1 MQEVHL
7 GIDLGTSSVKAVL
20 LDCEGVQLAVA
31 QQVYAIVRSSPL
43 WAEQDPFK
51 WWSATTSAITEVL
64 SRGPFRV
71 LSVGVAGQMHGLVL
85 LGDDGTPVRPA
96 IVWSDCRADS
106 QIEKWHDLIDP
117 QRVEQ
122 ISGFPVA
129 LGMLGV
135 SLTWVRDNEPEV
147 YARGRIA
154 MLPKDYVRYRLTGR
168 FNLEPTDAG
177 GSLLFD
183 VREGVLSSE
192 IIKALALPRELFPTV
207 IPSLSIAGEVSLEAS
222 EATGL
227 AVGIPVAAGGSDQA
241 MAALALGLENP
252 SRAAVALSSGGTV
265 FKRTGAPIDHSLGL
279 HVMPD
284 ATPGKWLAMGVTLSA
299 GLGVNWLAESLL
311 SDKATPQRITALMA
325 AAELVSAGSDGLL
338 FSPNLAG
345 VRTPVVD
352 ASMRGSIIGLGI
364 NHDIAHMTRAMVEG
378 VCITLSRSL
387 TAMSDARE
395 PVRELVISGGLARFA
410 LWRQTL
416 SDVTGLPVSV
426 SGEVEH
432 SAIGAAHAG
441 SIAVSRP
448 IKLNASAR
456 TIETLYPIASNH
468 EVYAR
473 VAENLTAVEHALA
486 NRKGAQSLHS

>member
-20 LDCEGVQLAVA
+20 LDSEGVQLGVA
-31 QQVYAIVRSSPL
+31 HRGYSVFRSAPL
-43 WAEQDPFK
+43 WAEQDPFT
-51 WWSATTSAITEVL
+51 WWSATSSAITEVI
-64 SRGPFRV
+64 SRGSYKV
-71 LSVGVAGQMHGLVL
+71 LSVGLSGQMHGLVL
-85 LGDDGTPVRPA
+85 LGDAGIPVRPA
-96 IVWSDCRADS
+96 IIWSDSRAGS
-106 QIEKWHDLIDP
+106 QIEKWQSLINP
-117 QRVEQ
+117 RRVEK

-147 YARGRIA
+147 YARARTA

-183 VREGVLSSE
+183 VREGVLSAE
-192 IIKALALPRELFPTV
+192 ILDALALPRELFPTV
-207 IPSLSIAGEVSLEAS
+207 IPSLSIAGEVTLEAS

-227 AVGIPVAAGGSDQA
+227 AVGTPVAAGGSDQA
-241 MAALALGLENP
+241 MAALALGLDNP

-265 FKRTGAPIDHSLGL
+265 FKRIDAPIDHSLGL

-284 ATPGKWLAMGVTLSA
+284 ATAGKWLAMGVTLSA
-299 GLGVNWLAESLL
+299 GLGVNWLAEGLL
-311 SDKATPQRITALMA
+311 GDKATPERITALMA
-325 AAELVSAGSDGLL
+325 SAEQVSTGSEGLL

-364 NHDIAHMTRAMVEG
+364 NHDIAHITRAMVEG
-378 VCITLSRSL
+378 VCITLARSL
-387 TAMSDARE
+387 TGMSDARE
-395 PVRELVISGGLARFA
+395 PVRELVISGGLARFT

-448 IKLNASAR
+448 ISLNASAQV
-456 TIETLYPIASNH
+456 IQTLHPIAPNH
-468 EVYAR
+468 QVYAR
-473 VAENLTAVEHALA
+473 VAQNLTSVEYALA
-486 NRKGAQSLHS
+486 NRG